1 MGACDFY
8 DENDY
13 DWNSYANEPN
23 DDRKERFTSIYPYE
37 YDNETGYSHSHYSN
51 SDYWTDCVGNK
62 YEQKTDC
69 WGSIYYEK
77 VKDEGQLPN
86 D

>member
-23 DDRKERFTSIYPYE
+23 DDRKERFTSSYPYE
-37 YDNETGYSHSHYSN
+37 YDNETGYSHSYYSN

-77 VKDEGQLPN
+77 VKDG
-86 D
+86 DDD